1 MIKLKRVY
9 ESLGKDDGKMFLVE
23 RLWPRGVKKTTL
35 ADAIWVKDVAPSTEL
50 RKWFSH
56 DPKKWA
62 EFQHRYQAEIKEHEA
77 ALAVILQSARHGTI
91 TLLYSS
97 HDTEHNNAVVLRDYL
112 ERKLESDRKSR
123 RGKSAA

>member
-1 MIKLKRVY
+1 MINLKRVY
-9 ESLGKDDGKMFLVE
+9 EPTRKDDGKRFLVE
-23 RLWPRGVKKTTL
+23 RLWPRGVKKTAL
-35 ADAIWVKDVAPSTEL
+35 ADALWLKDVAPSTEL

-62 EFQHRYQAEIKEHEA
+62 EFQHRYQAEIEEHEA
-77 ALAVILQSARHGTI
+77 ALAAILQSARHGTI

-112 ERKLESDRKSR
+112 KRKLESDRKSKL
-123 RGKSAA
+123 GKSAA

>member
-1 MIKLKRVY
+1 MINLKRVY
-9 ESLGKDDGKMFLVE
+9 ESRGEGEGKTFLVE

-35 ADAIWVKDVAPSTEL
+35 ADAVWAKDVAPSTEL

-56 DPKKWA
+56 DPKKWV
-62 EFQHRYQAEIKEHEA
+62 EFQHRYQAEIKEHKV
-77 ALAVILQSARHGTI
+77 ALEPILQAAQRGTV

-112 ERKLESDRKSR
+112 ERKLESGRKSKR
-123 RGKSAA
+123 A